1 MHWAIGPDGC
11 VNAAGARAMI
21 DGYQSEAG
29 SPAPLNMAMFSGAII
44 SLGNYVLGQVED
56 ALCAR
61 DAEDQRHTA
70 RSVRHLLSHLP
81 SRVNLERLLELA
93 SAIAHE

>member
-1 MHWAIGPDGC
+1 MGDDG

-21 DGYQSEAG
+21 EGYRSEAG
-29 SPAPLNMAMFSGAII
+29 SVPRLDMAMFRGAVI

-61 DAEDQRHTA
+61 DAEDQRHA
-70 RSVRHLLSHLP
+70 DRSVRHLLSRPP
-81 SRVNLERLLELA
+81 SRANLERLLDA
-93 SAIAHE
+93 VGGAARA